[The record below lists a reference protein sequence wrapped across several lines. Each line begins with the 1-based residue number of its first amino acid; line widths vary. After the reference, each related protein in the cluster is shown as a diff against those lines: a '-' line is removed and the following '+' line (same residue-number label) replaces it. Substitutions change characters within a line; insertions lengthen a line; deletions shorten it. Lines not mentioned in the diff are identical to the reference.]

1 MNYWLFKSEPN
12 VFSIDDLEKLP
23 GATSGWEGIRNY
35 QARNFLRDSV
45 KLGDRVL
52 FYHSKIEPIGIV
64 GSMKIVRE
72 AYPDHFAFD
81 KTSQYYD
88 KKSKPENP
96 TWYMVDVKLT
106 EKFPK
111 ILPLRELKLFK
122 ELSKM
127 VLFQKGSRL
136 SIQPVTES
144 EFNFIIKLKNS

>member
-12 VFSIDDLEKLP
+12 VFSIDDLEKSP